1 MYAHLLAPFPLVDLT
16 DADPLDEPTV
26 RVQYT
31 LKRCICILHDMLR
44 MCHAS
49 VLFERLW
56 QHHLCVERDKN
67 PIAEVDIWISLE
79 IKTIDGSQMI
89 P

>member
-44 MCHAS
+44 NPYWDAS
-49 VLFERLW
+49 RCCLW